1 MEIPLTPVLKSIM
14 QILGVFVIG
23 WMARR
28 KNFFQEEE
36 MNQLSR
42 FISDWLLPCLIFSSI
57 IKNFEPGRIH
67 EFWLMPFIGF
77 FLMAFGAF
85 LGIFLKKGLSSKETD
100 IQITFHHFC
109 AINNFTFLPII
120 IIQNLFGEVAV
131 ARLFFMNL
139 GCQIGLWTIGV
150 GILGRRN
157 FKEAIT
163 KIFSPSIIAITGSLF
178 LSISGLNAY
187 TPDILITITQYCGSI
202 AVPLIL
208 LIIGASLYETS
219 LTYHLRDLLY
229 LSFIRLVLLP
239 FLFLWGLSFLNLTKD
254 ALVIAV
260 VVGIMPVALSSTPL
274 TRRFGGSPLFAAS
287 AALFT
292 TLASMLTVPA
302 WLYIIRWVIKTV

>member
-1 MEIPLTPVLKSIM
+1 MEIPLAPVLKSII
-14 QILGVFVIG
+14 QILGVFLIG
-23 WMARR
+23 WLARR

-57 IKNFEPGRIH
+57 VKNFEPQRIH

-77 FLMAFGAF
+77 FMMAFGAL
-85 LGIFLKKGLSSKETD
+85 LGILLKKGLASEEQD

-109 AINNFTFLPII
+109 AVNNFTFLPII
-120 IIQNLFGEVAV
+120 IIQNLFGEAAV

-139 GCQIGLWTIGV
+139 GCQIALWTIGV
-150 GILGRRN
+150 GILGRRS
-157 FKEAIT
+157 FKEAIN
-163 KIFSPSIIAITGSLF
+163 KIFSPSIIAIVGSLTI
-178 LSISGLNAY
+178 SISGLKTY
-187 TPDILITITQYCGSI
+187 TPDIIITVTQYCGSI

-208 LIIGASLYETS
+208 LIIGASLYHAS

-229 LSFIRLVLLP
+229 LSFIRLILLP
-239 FLFLWGLSFLNLTKD
+239 FLFLWGLSYLNLTED

-292 TLASMLTVPA
+292 TLASMVTVPA
-302 WLYIIRWVIKTV
+302 WLYIIRWFLKTA

>member
-1 MEIPLTPVLKSIM
+1 MEIPLSPVLKSIM

-23 WMARR
+23 WLARR

-57 IKNFEPGRIH
+57 VKNFEPQRIH

-77 FLMAFGAF
+77 FMVAFGAF
-85 LGIFLKKGLSSKETD
+85 LGIFLKKGLASKESD

-131 ARLFFMNL
+131 ARLFFLNL
-139 GCQIGLWTIGV
+139 GCQIGLWTLGV
-150 GILGRRN
+150 GILDRRN
-157 FKEAIT
+157 FKEAIN
-163 KIFSPSIIAITGSLF
+163 KILSPSIIAIVGSLAI
-178 LSISGLNAY
+178 STSGLKTY
-187 TPDILITITQYCGSI
+187 TPDIIITITQYCGSI

-208 LIIGASLYETS
+208 LIIGSSLYNAS
-219 LTYHLRDLLY
+219 LTYHLRDILY
-229 LSFIRLVLLP
+229 LSVIRLILFP
-239 FLFLWGLSFLNLTKD
+239 FLFLWGLSYLNLTKD
-254 ALVIAV
+254 ALVIAI
-260 VVGIMPVALSSTPL
+260 VVGIMPVALSSTAL

-292 TLASMLTVPA
+292 TLASMVTVPV
-302 WLYIIRWVIKTV
+302 WLYIIRWFLKTS